1 MKKFLL
7 VLLVMPL
14 SAFADRTGDA
24 PGTSLPRDFSPASAA
39 TPDYRISPRDLV
51 QFQVFNQPDMTTSQR
66 VSANGEL
73 RLPLLGTYAIAGRT
87 LREAEE
93 QLEKLYQSGG
103 FFVSPQVILSVEEYG
118 ERFVSILGQV
128 QNPERIPLSVE
139 TKSIGI
145 LQAITQSGGFTRV
158 ARTDQ
163 VQVLRVSPEGR
174 EERLTVNVDD
184 LLRPGRSGVSEFQLQ
199 SGDIVFVPERVF

>member
-7 VLLVMPL
+7 VLLVAPL
-14 SAFADRTGDA
+14 AAFANTTDDA
-24 PGTSLPRDFSPASAA
+24 QNATLAREFSPASTAS
-39 TPDYRISPRDLV
+39 PDYRISPRDLV
-51 QFQVFNQPDMTTSQR
+51 QFQVFNQPDMTIAQR

-87 LREAEE
+87 LREAEDE
-93 QLEKLYQSGG
+93 LEKLYRSRG

-118 ERFVSILGQV
+118 ERYVSILGQV
-128 QNPERIPLSVE
+128 KNPERIPLSVE

-174 EERLTVNVDD
+174 EERLVVNVDD
-184 LLRPGRSGVSEFQLQ
+184 LLRPGRSSVSEFQLQ

>member
-1 MKKFLL
+1 MKKLLL
-7 VLLVMPL
+7 VLLITPL
-14 SAFADRTGDA
+14 GAFADTAGETREA
-24 PGTSLPRDFSPASAA
+24 PLPGEFSPASTAS
-39 TPDYRISPRDLV
+39 PDYRISARDLV
-51 QFQVFNQPDMTTSQR
+51 QFQVFNQPDMTTAQR

-87 LREAEE
+87 LREAED

-103 FFVSPQVILSVEEYG
+103 FFVAPQVILTVEEYG

-128 QNPERIPLSVE
+128 KNPERIPLSVE
-139 TKSIGI
+139 TQSIGI

-163 VQVLRVSPEGR
+163 VQVLRIAAGGR
-174 EERLTVNVDD
+174 EERLVVNVDD

-199 SGDIVFVPERVF
+199 PGDIVFVPERVF

>member
-1 MKKFLL
+1 MKKLLL
-7 VLLVMPL
+7 VLLITPL
-14 SAFADRTGDA
+14 GAFADTAGETREA
-24 PGTSLPRDFSPASAA
+24 SLPREFSPASTAS
-39 TPDYRISPRDLV
+39 PDYRISARDLV
-51 QFQVFNQPDMTTSQR
+51 QFQVFNQPDMTTAQR

-103 FFVSPQVILSVEEYG
+103 FFVAPQVILTVEEYG

-128 QNPERIPLSVE
+128 KNPERIPLSVE
-139 TKSIGI
+139 TRSIGI

-163 VQVLRVSPEGR
+163 VQVLRIAAGGR
-174 EERLTVNVDD
+174 EERLVVNVDD